1 MDLPF
6 TGSRLLL
13 RLPAINFGTHLQ
25 ARRADTVCRTF
36 GAGYLQWKTFT
47 PASQPGLSTAAA
59 SRLVDVFLLIKCF
72 MLGCRFVFAIGL
84 GIRAMEEREEFL
96 TARQL
101 AKILQ
106 VSESTVRRLAR
117 KRRIPSVRVTPHI
130 IRFHLDA
137 VREALDVP
145 RSRIRHGEYT
155 EQIDDAQLS
164 FEDLMLT

>member
-1 MDLPF
+1 
-6 TGSRLLL
+6 
-13 RLPAINFGTHLQ
+13 
-25 ARRADTVCRTF
+25 
-36 GAGYLQWKTFT
+36 
-47 PASQPGLSTAAA
+47 
-59 SRLVDVFLLIKCF
+59 
-72 MLGCRFVFAIGL
+72 
-84 GIRAMEEREEFL
+84 MEDREEFL

-117 KRRIPSVRVTPHI
+117 KRRIPSVRVTPHN

-155 EQIDDAQLS
+155 ETFDDAQLS